1 MTLLFLSLGIGFLL
15 SKLITDSIHK
25 QYNEYTDDV
34 FIYNKKQFIS
44 IFKALKKRSF
54 SSKLSKQSIA
64 SILKTLVHANESS
77 MQKSIKTKYVFYF
90 IPGLILILY
99 FSYGS
104 PFYQFKDNSKNTLS
118 SSLNINE
125 LTNIDFSHIETM
137 TKEDQITLY
146 LKLAIIAN
154 NTDNLKA
161 EIFALEKLSSLDLEN
176 LDLKVTLA
184 QKLTKQAF
192 GIVTPNARDLVK
204 NVLIKDPEN
213 LDALYLAGLAAKQ
226 NGRSDLATKIWEQI
240 IKYNPQYKNIDL
252 IKDELQ
258 QINKLN

>member
-1 MTLLFLSLGIGFLL
+1 MQVLLIFQIIATWTLLGHHVVLL
-15 SKLITDSIHK
+15 F
-25 QYNEYTDDV
+25 V
-34 FIYNKKQFIS
+34 FN
-44 IFKALKKRSF
+44 
-54 SSKLSKQSIA
+54 
-64 SILKTLVHANESS
+64 
-77 MQKSIKTKYVFYF
+77 
-90 IPGLILILY
+90 LY
-99 FSYGS
+99 HGS
-104 PFYQFKDNSKNTLS
+104 TFHY
-118 SSLNINE
+118 
-125 LTNIDFSHIETM
+125 DFSHIETM

-161 EIFALEKLSSLDLEN
+161 EIFALEKLSSLDLAN
-176 LDLKVTLA
+176 LDLKINLA

>member
-15 SKLITDSIHK
+15 SKIITDNIRK
-25 QYNEYTDDV
+25 KYNRNTHDF
-34 FIYNKKQFIS
+34 FIYNKKQFFS
-44 IFKALKKRSF
+44 IFKVLKKRSF
-54 SSKLSKQSIA
+54 SSKASKQNITN
-64 SILKTLVHANESS
+64 ILKTLLHANKSS
-77 MQKSIKTKYVFYF
+77 TENSIKTKYFFYF

-104 PFYQFKDNSKNTLS
+104 PFYQLQDNSKSILS
-118 SSLNINE
+118 SSLNMNE
-125 LTNIDFSHIETM
+125 LPNLDFSHVETM
-137 TKEDQITLY
+137 MKEDQINLY

-161 EIFALEKLSSLDLEN
+161 EIFALEKLTSLDLEN
-176 LDLKVTLA
+176 LDLKVNLA

-204 NVLIKDPEN
+204 KVLVKDPEN

-226 NGRSDLATKIWEQI
+226 NRRSDLAKKIWEQI
-240 IKYNPQYKNIDL
+240 IKYNPQYKNINL

>member
-90 IPGLILILY
+90 IPGLILIIY
-99 FSYGS
+99 FSFGE
-104 PFYQFKDNSKNTLS
+104 PFYQLQDNSKRTLS
-118 SSLNINE
+118 ESVNMNE
-125 LTNIDFSHIETM
+125 LINIDFSHIETM

-226 NGRSDLATKIWEQI
+226 NGRSDLAKKIWEQI

>member
-1 MTLLFLSLGIGFLL
+1 MTLLFLSLVIGFLL
-15 SKLITDSIHK
+15 SKIITDSISNK
-25 QYNEYTDDV
+25 YNRNTHDV
-34 FIYNKKQFIS
+34 FIYSKKQFFS
-44 IFKALKKRSF
+44 IFKALNKRSF
-54 SSKLSKQSIA
+54 SNKPSKQSIA
-64 SILKTLVHANESS
+64 NILKTLVHANESS
-77 MQKSIKTKYVFYF
+77 TKRSVKPIYFFYF

-104 PFYQFKDNSKNTLS
+104 PFYQLQDNSKNTLS
-118 SSLNINE
+118 STFNMSDLN
-125 LTNIDFSHIETM
+125 NIDFSHVETM
-137 TKEDQITLY
+137 MKEDQINLY

-154 NTDNLKA
+154 NTDNLKV
-161 EIFALEKLSSLDLEN
+161 EIFALEKLTSLDLEN
-176 LDLKVTLA
+176 LDLKINLA

-226 NGRSDLATKIWEQI
+226 NGRSDLAIKIWEQI
-240 IKYNPQYKNIDL
+240 IKYNPKYKNIDL